1 MGKPLPK
8 SQISALIGLL
18 PEFRKE
24 MRRIFRLRQAK
35 INPNQLFARSLHMS
49 PARKLCV
56 YCGSGTGRNPAYLT
70 AARSLGKSLA
80 NAGIGLVYGGGSLGL
95 MGEVARAVLDNSG
108 HVTGIIP
115 EFLANRERMLTDVNE
130 LVVTADMHERKMT
143 MFARASGFVA
153 LPGGLGTLEELA
165 EISTWAQL
173 GQHQKPIILCN
184 VEGYWDPLVTL
195 FDHMRAERFI
205 REGLEFG
212 MDVVTRAEDVVP
224 AFEYRLKTTP
234 ELVPEQ
240 PLLNKM

>member
-1 MGKPLPK
+1 
-8 SQISALIGLL
+8 
-18 PEFRKE
+18 
-24 MRRIFRLRQAK
+24 
-35 INPNQLFARSLHMS
+35 MS
-49 PARKLCV
+49 PTRKLCV
-56 YCGSGTGRNPAYLT
+56 YCGSGNGRNPAYLA
-70 AARSLGKSLA
+70 AARTLGKA
-80 NAGIGLVYGGGSLGL
+80 MADAGIGLVYGGGSLGL
-95 MGEVARAVLDNSG
+95 MGEVARSVLENSG

-143 MFARASGFVA
+143 MFARSSGFVA

-173 GQHQKPIILCN
+173 GQHHKPIILCN

-195 FDHMRAERFI
+195 LDHMRAERFI

-212 MDVVTRAEDVVP
+212 MDVVNRAEDVVP
-224 AFEYRLKTTP
+224 AFDYRLKVTP
-234 ELVPEQ
+234 ELVPDQ

>member
-1 MGKPLPK
+1 V
-8 SQISALIGLL
+8 
-18 PEFRKE
+18 E
-24 MRRIFRLRQAK
+24 
-35 INPNQLFARSLHMS
+35 
-49 PARKLCV
+49 
-56 YCGSGTGRNPAYLT
+56 
-70 AARSLGKSLA
+70 AARALGKAMADS
-80 NAGIGLVYGGGSLGL
+80 GIGLVYGGGSLGL
-95 MGEVARAVLDNSG
+95 MGEVARSVLENSG

-143 MFARASGFVA
+143 MFARSSGFVA

-173 GQHQKPIILCN
+173 GQHKKPIILCN
-184 VEGYWDPLVTL
+184 IEGYWDPLVTL
-195 FDHMRAERFI
+195 FDHMRHEKFI

-212 MDVVTRAEDVVP
+212 MDVVTAAEDVVP

-234 ELVPEQ
+234 DRVPDT